1 MSIIFALTIFCFCFY
16 AVFSR
21 RFHDG
26 IIAKHLFIF
35 AAITA
40 MLKILD
46 PYNCTALAFSTVF
59 ALAGLSWWRWRM
71 GKLWPKLYQGPER
84 RMRGHH

>member
-21 RFHDG
+21 SFHDG
-26 IIAKHLFIF
+26 IIAKHMFIF

-40 MLKILD
+40 MLNILD
-46 PYNCTALAFSTVF
+46 PTNWTALMASTVF
-59 ALAGLSWWRWRM
+59 ALAGLAWWWWRM
-71 GKLWPKLYQGPER
+71 TKLWPKLYHGPER
-84 RMRGHH
+84 RERGGI